1 MAVFDNLNYSS
12 SAGVQPSVI
21 EQYYE
26 RTLLEDKEAELVNA
40 RDMVHVTLPKGHKRV
55 QFRVFKDFEPITEPL
70 KEGVTPNGQTIELT
84 ERTMTAKPYGRHVE
98 VTDELDWKTI
108 DNLHQMTAKK
118 LRRQAMETLDGIAA
132 DAKSSGLNVIYVD
145 ATNGTNAS
153 RSDITAA
160 DKLDAAAIKRAVRQ
174 LEKNNAPRFPDGY
187 YHATIDPDTK
197 YDLLSD
203 PTVEAIFKQQDKS
216 KFEKYE
222 VGTIWDVKFFE
233 TTATKKFKTESYLY
247 DSVASVAIASAVAGA
262 TAKVKTLSVAV
273 TTVSATSNTEDIAW
287 YIRNMTNRMVAIS
300 TTVSSSAVLIPAYI
314 DKIVQEGANLV
325 HYLRFIGAASYT
337 KASGDT
343 IVPMPAG
350 ASGYVVHSTVIY
362 GPEFCGDISLEGG
375 GKNVSIIVKPAG
387 SSGALDPLNQR
398 GTIAWKVRG
407 YGASILHENYGVRL
421 EHGVTA

>member
-21 EQYYE
+21 DQYYE

-40 RDMVHVTLPKGHKRV
+40 RDMRHVTLPKGHKRV
-55 QFRVFKDFEPITEPL
+55 QFRIFKDFAPIKEPL
-70 KEGVTPNGQTIELT
+70 KEGVTPAGQTIELT

-98 VTDELDWKTI
+98 VTDELDWSTI

-118 LRRQAMETLDGIAA
+118 LRRQALETIDGIAA

-145 ATNGTNAS
+145 ATSGTNAK

-160 DKLDAAAIKRAVRQ
+160 DILNAAAIKRAVRQ
-174 LEKNNAPRFPDGY
+174 LERNNAPRFPDGY

-222 VGTIWDVKFFE
+222 VGTIWDVKFYE
-233 TTATKKFKTESYLY
+233 TTATKKFATETYLY
-247 DSVASVAIASAVAGA
+247 DQVANIALVTGSTTTKLYSAASSPVD
-262 TAKVKTLSVAV
+262 
-273 TTVSATSNTEDIAW
+273 TEADAW
-287 YIRNMTNRMVAIS
+287 HIRNMQNRMI
-300 TTVSSSAVLIPAYI
+300 AVLDDSATAYIPAYI
-314 DKIVQEGANLV
+314 EKVVREGANFA
-325 HYLRFIGAASYT
+325 YTLRFFGAASWT
-337 KASGDT
+337 WASGDK

-350 ASGYVVHSTVIY
+350 ASNYTVHSTVVY
-362 GPEFCGDISLEGG
+362 GPEFCGDVALEGG
-375 GKNVSIIVKPAG
+375 GKNVSIITKPAG

-398 GTIAWKVRG
+398 GSIAWKVRG